1 MAISDITVL
10 YNSIFPILKMQGYV
24 QRLKYEKE
32 QLEQQ
37 LRHLRAERG
46 DRSEK
51 DTKYR
56 QLMEELNRLRRSV
69 VLSVYVIIR

>member
-1 MAISDITVL
+1 
-10 YNSIFPILKMQGYV
+10 MQSYI

-46 DRSEK
+46 DRTEV
-51 DTKYR
+51 DQKYR
-56 QLMEELNRLRRSV
+56 QFMDELKRLRG
-69 VLSVYVIIR
+69 YVQCYYRGYIVNTCT